1 MSRPADRFPPWLT
14 PEQVASYQLFL
25 ATRED
30 VSRLEAFRLLGELVA
45 LEANMQGRS
54 LGLAPP
60 LAALIEELHQL
71 AGRASQLRR
80 YELGYATPPPVENT
94 PQP

>member
-1 MSRPADRFPPWLT
+1 
-14 PEQVASYQLFL
+14 
-25 ATRED
+25 
-30 VSRLEAFRLLGELVA
+30 VA

-60 LAALIEELHQL
+60 LAALIEELPQL